1 VDVAAVLVCPV
12 RASAFCG
19 FFVSGADG
27 SLYANATMVVLM
39 RSGTTTVLSMQ
50 NNYQGPPEDFALVI
64 PVPAILGEENVK
76 TLPND
81 VFSRVD
87 ALAAPRLVEYWE
99 QDPCYAPEGWE
110 EEGAPP
116 PPQAVMSASGGEAY
130 GVSVEAEFA
139 VGEYDVVIL
148 SAEDSSGLDRWLRH
162 ERYNIPAGAEPVLR
176 PYVEQGT
183 KFFVAKV
190 DVGRVRRVNGQVLLS
205 PLRFHYDSQDFWL
218 PVRLGLLN
226 SAGEQD
232 LIVHV
237 LAPNTR
243 YAVANYPNA
252 LIPTNIV
259 VADEVRRSYPAFY
272 EALFR
277 ETIAQNPGAVVTEY
291 SRAAGSCDP
300 CPTPP
305 LDSATVQLLGNDVVQ
320 SNEYELVLTR
330 LHYRYDR
337 DGLGQDL
344 FFREAFPI
352 VGGTG
357 IPDPEGHLVQEPVR
371 SSMNMFQGR
380 YVILHPWEGAMS
392 CSSPSR
398 GQWGGPL
405 EGGSPEVQAGQNAAL
420 LGVQT
425 GAPPALAPLLASNVE
440 GLGVRGT
447 APRPDMRARSGGCAS
462 CDTTSGDLPVAALA
476 LIVFVAAGMRRR
488 G

>member
-1 VDVAAVLVCPV
+1 
-12 RASAFCG
+12 
-19 FFVSGADG
+19 
-27 SLYANATMVVLM
+27 MVVLM

-64 PVPAILGEENVK
+64 PVPAVLSEDNVK
-76 TLPND
+76 TLPNG

-99 QDPCYAPEGWE
+99 MDPCIERAEPEE
-110 EEGAPP
+110 FEEGAPP
-116 PPQAVMSASGGEAY
+116 PTAVMSASGGEAY
-130 GVSVEAEFA
+130 GVTVEAEFA

-162 ERYNIPAGAEPVLR
+162 ERYNIPEGAEPVLR

-190 DVGRVRRVNGQVLLS
+190 DVGRVNRVNGQVLLS

-243 YAVANYPNA
+243 YSVANYPNA

-259 VADEVRRSYPAFY
+259 VADEVRQSYSAFY

-291 SRAAGSCDP
+291 SWAAGTCDP

-305 LDSATVQLLGNDVVQ
+305 LDGATLQLLGNDVVQ
-320 SNEYELVLTR
+320 AYENQLVLTR

-344 FFREAFPI
+344 FFREAFPVI
-352 VGGTG
+352 GGTG
-357 IPDPEGHLVQEPVR
+357 IPDPQGHLAQEPIR
-371 SSMNMFQGR
+371 GGMNMFQGR

-392 CSSPSR
+392 CGSPAR
-398 GQWGGPL
+398 GFWGGPPN
-405 EGGSPEVQAGQNAAL
+405 GGMPEVQAGQNAAL

-425 GAPPALAPLLASNVE
+425 GAPPDLAPLLASNVE

-447 APRPDMRARSGGCAS
+447 APRPDLSGRSGGGCAS
-462 CDTTSGDLPVAALA
+462 CNTSDREAPLAMLVLVVFVVAA
-476 LIVFVAAGMRRR
+476 MRRR
-488 G
+488 Q